1 MVSVVDHDRDAL
13 RFLWVTDV
21 DQVAT
26 EIADFRLPSGC
37 QLAPSY
43 SMPTT

>member
-21 DQVAT
+21 NRADPQVVVYRFT
-26 EIADFRLPSGC
+26 
-37 QLAPSY
+37 
-43 SMPTT
+43 